1 MNDKELERRLEQA
14 VSHAAPNDLEGILAR
29 CETQKGIVIPM
40 TEKNSSKQSTSKKK
54 WMSLA
59 VAACLALV
67 VVGGGA
73 GYYYQSNNAVTSV
86 VSLDVNPSVEL
97 KVNKNEKV
105 ISATPQNEDGKVILE
120 GLDLKG
126 VPVDVAMNAVIGSL
140 LQHGYVDELANSIL
154 ITVEDDDVQ
163 RGEKLQEELTAQADA
178 ALASAQINGAIL
190 SQTLQ
195 YNEELSRKAEEYG
208 ISAGKAALIQA
219 IVEGSNNTKTFES
232 LVGLTINE
240 LNLLYSAQ
248 NTTGTQSQEGST
260 VIGGADGPTDILVSN
275 TIQTSGTASQSAYIG
290 ADAAKSA
297 ALKHAGLST
306 DQVTFLKAEFDYDD
320 GRMIYEVEFHSGS
333 KKCEYEIDASNGQV
347 VKYETEA
354 TGTAP
359 STGSANSSSYIG
371 ESAAKAAALSH
382 AGVKESDT
390 KYCNAWLEYDD
401 GRAECYEV
409 EFMVGSSR
417 YEYEIALTSATVLKH
432 EVKTYSQSTSGG
444 STSSN
449 TGSTSTSTSTGNSG
463 STSSDIGS
471 EAAKSAALKDAG
483 VSASSATGMKVER
496 DWDDGRLEYEIE
508 FWANNTEYD
517 YTVDGT
523 SGAILKRDTER
534 HGSTGTG
541 STGNSGSTS
550 SDIGS
555 DKAKSIALNHA
566 GVSESSTYE
575 LKVKQDYDDGRLEYE
590 VEFKANGVEYEY
602 TILASDG
609 SILSH
614 ESDRDD

>member
-86 VSLDVNPSVEL
+86 VSLDVNPSVEM

-219 IVEGSNNTKTFES
+219 IVESSNNTKTFES

-306 DQVTFLKAEFDYDD
+306 EQVTFLKAEFDYDD
-320 GRMIYEVEFHSGS
+320 GRMIYEVDFHSGS
-333 KKCEYEIDASNGQV
+333 KKYEYEIDASNGQV

-354 TGTAP
+354 TGSAP

-432 EVKTYSQSTSGG
+432 EVKTYSQSSSGG
-444 STSSN
+444 
-449 TGSTSTSTSTGNSG
+449 STGNSG

-471 EAAKSAALKDAG
+471 EAAKNAALKDAG

-508 FWANNTEYD
+508 FWVDSTEYD

-534 HGSTGTG
+534 YGSTSTG